1 MIIVLCSRD
10 GLHGNEAEGL
20 KLQMVEKRCMYLR
33 EGKQQPMEVAGSG
46 PLTTVFPSL
55 LISIPWHYV
64 VLDLLFRVLYI
75 DLEIYGQNFA
85 DSYCSQTC
93 IRTYKQCTHESY
105 KKYALCSVD
114 SAYTACQGSSFLP
127 ILQVPSDTWPPRC
140 WMRPL
145 TPLCLHPSN
154 KQTCTRW
161 ALYCGRCHSAV

>member
-10 GLHGNEAEGL
+10 GLHDNEAEGL

-75 DLEIYGQNFA
+75 DLGIYGQNFA

-93 IRTYKQCTHESY
+93 MHTY
-105 KKYALCSVD
+105 
-114 SAYTACQGSSFLP
+114 
-127 ILQVPSDTWPPRC
+127 I
-140 WMRPL
+140 
-145 TPLCLHPSN
+145 
-154 KQTCTRW
+154 QTMHT
-161 ALYCGRCHSAV
+161 